1 MLIGVLYALT
11 AGLMWGLIF
20 VGPLIVPEYPA
31 SLQSVGRYLAFG
43 LIALPL
49 AWHDRHRLRQL
60 IHTDWL
66 EALKLTVVGNF
77 IYYLCLASAIQ
88 RTGEHDDYW
97 YSAGGDFGE
106 CQSEIQPPRWEAF
119 MATPCT
125 VATANRFRSGLRQRG
140 RTTERTRANRYVP
153 LCHWFSFS
161 FHRGSV
167 LDMVSHAQRQLV
179 KNTPR
184 QKPDNLGHRTGAG
197 HPTAGSYWL
206 CAGMGAFDHNRK

>member
-60 IHTDWL
+60 IRTDWL

-88 RTGEHDDYW
+88 RTGAPVSTMIIGTLPVVISV
-97 YSAGGDFGE
+97 SAN
-106 CQSEIQPPRWEAF
+106 QI
-119 MATPCT
+119 
-125 VATANRFRSGLRQRG
+125 G
-140 RTTERTRANRYVP
+140 RAHV
-153 LCHWFSFS
+153 
-161 FHRGSV
+161 
-167 LDMVSHAQRQLV
+167 
-179 KNTPR
+179 
-184 QKPDNLGHRTGAG
+184 
-197 HPTAGSYWL
+197 
-206 CAGMGAFDHNRK
+206 